1 MLYFVK
7 YVGQFD
13 KEVFVVDTN
22 NLEQLSDWIQEV
34 ANTNS
39 QLSENEDNEILYYI
53 EKFDKSNSEHLLAL
67 QLCGNPLV
75 IN

>member
-67 QLCGNPLV
+67 QLCENPLV